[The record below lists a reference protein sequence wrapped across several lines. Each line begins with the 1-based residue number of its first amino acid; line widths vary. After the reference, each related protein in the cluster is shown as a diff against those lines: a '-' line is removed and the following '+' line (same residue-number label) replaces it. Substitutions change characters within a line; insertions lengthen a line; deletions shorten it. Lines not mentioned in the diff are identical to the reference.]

1 MYDQIAHYYDLTHA
15 DLTDDID
22 FILSLAQAVN
32 GPILELGC
40 GSGRLLLPL
49 ARAGFTVT
57 GVDNSAAML
66 ARARA
71 ALQKESPDVQNRV
84 MLLHAD
90 MSQMKLGDGR
100 FALAIIPYNTFMHL
114 DSAQKT
120 AALKRV
126 KQNLGENGRLFIDLI
141 NPFAIAD
148 TLDDQ
153 DLILENSFTDPQT
166 GQIIQQ
172 LASNL
177 LNEDIQCLQI
187 TWVYDVSPLGEPTLG
202 EPTPGEPTP
211 GGGPV
216 QRTTAQTDYHYL
228 FPHQIDLLLQET
240 GFRLTD
246 LSGDYDG
253 SIFDEDSER
262 LLVTAS
268 PIP

>member
-15 DLTDDID
+15 DLTEDID
-22 FILSLAQAVN
+22 FILDLARQSN

-57 GVDNSAAML
+57 GVDNSTTML

-71 ALQKESPDVQNRV
+71 ALQQEPLAVQNRV
-84 MLLHAD
+84 TLLQAD
-90 MSQMKLGDGR
+90 MTQMELANGR
-100 FALAIIPYNTFMHL
+100 FALTIIPYNTFMHL
-114 DSAQKT
+114 DSAQKM

-126 KQNLGENGRLFIDLI
+126 RQHLEGNCRYPNGRLFIDLI

-148 TLDDQ
+148 TPDDQ
-153 DLILENSFTDPQT
+153 DLVLENSFTDPQT
-166 GQIIQQ
+166 GHIIQQ
-172 LASNL
+172 LARNR
-177 LNEDIQCLQI
+177 LNEAVQCLQI
-187 TWVYDVSPLGEPTLG
+187 TWVYNVLPIDKPI
-202 EPTPGEPTP
+202 P
-211 GGGPV
+211 GGSPV
-216 QRTTAQTDYHYL
+216 QRTTIQTDYHYL

-253 SIFDEDSER
+253 SVFDEESER
-262 LLVTAS
+262 LLVTAV
-268 PIP
+268 PIS